1 MLSIFKGFLLKVFF
15 SIYSMF
21 YEHNYSSLIL
31 YIPSVS
37 ISDYEL
43 EISVTQLIIKLLY
56 QSRIFGFHFEGI
68 CEVK

>member
-31 YIPSVS
+31 YLVWVFQIMNW
-37 ISDYEL
+37 
-43 EISVTQLIIKLLY
+43 KY
-56 QSRIFGFHFEGI
+56 QSLS
-68 CEVK
+68 